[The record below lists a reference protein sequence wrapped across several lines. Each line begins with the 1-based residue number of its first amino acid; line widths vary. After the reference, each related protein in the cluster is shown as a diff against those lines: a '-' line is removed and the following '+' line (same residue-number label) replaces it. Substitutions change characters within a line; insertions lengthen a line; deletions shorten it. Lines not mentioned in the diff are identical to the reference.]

1 MNEQHAVD
9 AMVSLGHVDRL
20 RAFRL
25 LMRHLPDGLR
35 AGELAEALGISPSA
49 LTFHLGVLKRAKLV
63 RARRSQRSIIYSPA
77 LDQMHAV
84 LEFLMN
90 DCCQGNPEV
99 CGFVG
104 QISNKVAGD
113 H

>member
-1 MNEQHAVD
+1 MDEQLAVE
-9 AMVSLGHVDRL
+9 AMVSLGHADRI

-25 LMRHLPDGLR
+25 LMRHVPDGMR
-35 AGELAEALGISPSA
+35 AGELSEALGISPSA
-49 LTFHLGVLKRAKLV
+49 LTFHLGVLKRARLV
-63 RARRSQRSIIYSPA
+63 HARRSQRSIIYYPV

-90 DCCQGNPEV
+90 DCCQGNPQV
-99 CGFVG
+99 CGFIGRV
-104 QISNKVAGD
+104 SNKVAGD